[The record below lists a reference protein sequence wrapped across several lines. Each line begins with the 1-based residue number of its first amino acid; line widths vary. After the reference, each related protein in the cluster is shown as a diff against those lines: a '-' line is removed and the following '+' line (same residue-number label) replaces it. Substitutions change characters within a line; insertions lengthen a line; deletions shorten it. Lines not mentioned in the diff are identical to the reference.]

1 MSDLARRTLARI
13 AFAAAALAA
22 APAVAGSAAPAVP
35 RFDDAT
41 AALPGPPHVY
51 SGGWEHFV
59 GGGVAVFDCN
69 GDARPDFAA
78 AGGSAPARLYVNA
91 SAPGNMAF
99 TAGTLPP
106 LSETTGLWPLD
117 IDGDGNLDL
126 AVLSVGP
133 NHLLRGDGACGFTDA
148 SAEWGFDGGDRWS
161 TAFSAT
167 FEPGR
172 ERPTLAIGN
181 YVDRTDP
188 NGPFEACDVNA
199 LYRWDGDGYG
209 EPTLLEPSFCALSML
224 FSDHARRGRA
234 DLRVSND
241 RHYYVRGGSE
251 QMWAMPELTLM
262 GPEDGFDPVSIWGMG
277 IASRDLTGDGLPEVV
292 LTSMG
297 DQLMMLAEPGGWRP
311 APYAIGTYAQRPFL
325 GDDGRPS
332 TGWHAEFADV
342 NNDGRV
348 DLFIAKGNVDQM
360 PTNAMEDPNN
370 LLLQR
375 ADGTFEEAADR
386 AGIATTERARG
397 AALEDFDGDGA
408 LDLVVVNRRAPL
420 ELWRNAG
427 VDGHAVLV
435 EPRQAGPNPF
445 AVGAFVERRRPD
457 GTLDAVE
464 ITVGGGHGGGRTGPV
479 HFGIGS
485 AGSAEVRV
493 IWPDGTAS
501 AFVTIPA
508 GRAILHRTASGLE
521 IRQR

>member
-1 MSDLARRTLARI
+1 MTRRRLLLLAL
-13 AFAAAALAA
+13 LAA
-22 APAVAGSAAPAVP
+22 GPATAASGTPPAPAEPGPQVP
-35 RFDDAT
+35 RFEDASG
-41 AALPGPPHVY
+41 ALPGPPHAY
-51 SGGWEHFV
+51 AGGWEHFV

-69 GDARPDFAA
+69 GDARPDIVA
-78 AGGSAPARLYVNA
+78 AGGTAPARLYVNA
-91 SAPGNMAF
+91 SAPGAMAF
-99 TAGTLPP
+99 TAGVLPA
-106 LSETTGLWPLD
+106 LGETTGVWPLD
-117 IDGDGNLDL
+117 IDGDGRLDL
-126 AVLSVGP
+126 AVLSVGT
-133 NHLLRGDGACGFTDA
+133 NHLLRGDGACGFADA
-148 SAEWGFDGGDRWS
+148 SADWSFDGGDRWS

-167 FEPGR
+167 FEAGR
-172 ERPTLAIGN
+172 DHPTLAIGN

-188 NGPFEACDVNA
+188 AGPFEACDVNA
-199 LYRWDGDGYG
+199 LYRWEGAGYA
-209 EPTLLEPSFCALSML
+209 PPVTLEPGFCALSML
-224 FSDHARRGRA
+224 FSDHARRGTA

-251 QMWAMPELTLM
+251 QMWHMPGLTPM

-277 IASRDLTGDGLPEVV
+277 IASRDLTGDGLPEIV

-311 APYAIGTYAQRPFL
+311 APYSIGTYAQRPFL

-342 NNDGRV
+342 NNDALA

-386 AGIATTERARG
+386 AGIATVERARG

-427 VDGHAVLV
+427 VAGRAVRV
-435 EPRQAGPNPF
+435 EVRQDGPNPF

-457 GTLDAVE
+457 GTLEPVE
-464 ITVGGGHGGGRTGPV
+464 ITVGGGHGGGRAGPV
-479 HFGIGS
+479 HFGI
-485 AGSAEVRV
+485 ADADAAQIRV
-493 IWPDGTAS
+493 VWPDGTAS
-501 AFVTIPA
+501 PFVSVAA
-508 GRAILHRTASGLE
+508 GRAVLHRTATGIDL
-521 IRQR
+521 R